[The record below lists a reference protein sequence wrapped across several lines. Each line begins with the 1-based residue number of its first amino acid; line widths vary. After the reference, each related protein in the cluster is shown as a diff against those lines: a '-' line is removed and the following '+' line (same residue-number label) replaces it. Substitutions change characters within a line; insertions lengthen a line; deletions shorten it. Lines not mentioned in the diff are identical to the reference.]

1 MALLLLQLVNG
12 LLGLASLAFAIIVL
26 IKLYNTEGAGQMILG
41 LICGLYLFIWG
52 WQNAA
57 RLGFAREMNAW
68 KLCLLAQVVV
78 MVLFVVAGMMGAG
91 T

>member
-1 MALLLLQLVNG
+1 MALILLQVVNG

-26 IKLYNTEGAGQMILG
+26 IKLYNAEGAGQMILG

-57 RLGFAREMNAW
+57 RLGFTREMNAW

-78 MVLFVVAGMMGAG
+78 IILFVVAGALGAG
-91 T
+91 A

>member
-1 MALLLLQLVNG
+1 MALILLQVVNG

-26 IKLYNTEGAGQMILG
+26 IKLYNAEGAGQMILG

-52 WQNAA
+52 WQNAV
-57 RLGFAREMNAW
+57 RLGFTREMNAW

-78 MVLFVVAGMMGAG
+78 IILFVVAGVLGAG
-91 T
+91 A